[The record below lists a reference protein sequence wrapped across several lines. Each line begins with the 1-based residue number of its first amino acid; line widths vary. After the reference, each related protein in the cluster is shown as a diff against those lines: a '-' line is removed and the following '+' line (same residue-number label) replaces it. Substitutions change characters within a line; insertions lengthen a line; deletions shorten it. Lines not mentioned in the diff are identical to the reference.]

1 MSTYFKTSKFL
12 FLSLAIVLFASCNT
26 QDNGKNQNQDP
37 LQGVWKLD
45 AFYTLANADTI
56 VKNFNKV
63 QHKMYLNGY
72 VIWNAD
78 TDENGVDWSGYGT
91 YSFKNDTI
99 TETLTSTSKSMKS
112 DVNTY
117 VIPIDFNVNSYKQ
130 VNTYYRNDTV
140 FKNIEIFTKID

>member
-56 VKNFNKV
+56 VKNYNKV

-72 VIWNAD
+72 LIWNAD

-130 VNTYYRNDTV
+130 VNTYYRNDTI
-140 FKNIEIFTKID
+140 FKNIEIFKKID

>member
-56 VKNFNKV
+56 VKNYNKV

-72 VIWNAD
+72 LIWNAD
-78 TDENGVDWSGYGT
+78 TDENGVDWSGHGT

-130 VNTYYRNDTV
+130 VNTYYRNDTI
-140 FKNIEIFTKID
+140 FKNIEIFKKID

>member
-1 MSTYFKTSKFL
+1 MSTHFKTSKFL
-12 FLSLAIVLFASCNT
+12 FVSLIIVLLATCNT
-26 QDNGKNQNQDP
+26 QVNRKNKNP

-45 AFYTLANADTI
+45 AFYTLANSDTI
-56 VKNFNKV
+56 VKNYNKV
-63 QHKMYLNGY
+63 QHKMYLNGH

-117 VIPIDFNVNSYKQ
+117 VIPIDFKINSYKQ

-140 FKNIEIFTKID
+140 FKNVEIFTKID

>member
-1 MSTYFKTSKFL
+1 MSTHFKISKFL
-12 FLSLAIVLFASCNT
+12 FVSLIIVLLASCNT
-26 QDNGKNQNQDP
+26 QVNSKNQNQDP

-45 AFYTLANADTI
+45 AFYTLANSDTI
-56 VKNFNKV
+56 VKNYNKV
-63 QHKMYLNGY
+63 QHKMYLNGH
-72 VIWNAD
+72 VLWNTD
-78 TDENGVDWSGYGT
+78 TDINGVDWSGYGT

-117 VIPIDFNVNSYKQ
+117 IIPIDFNVNSYKQ

>member
-56 VKNFNKV
+56 VKNYNKV

>member
-1 MSTYFKTSKFL
+1 MSTHFKISKFL
-12 FLSLAIVLFASCNT
+12 FVSLIIVLLASCNT
-26 QDNGKNQNQDP
+26 QVNSKNQNQDP

-45 AFYTLANADTI
+45 AFYTLANSDTI
-56 VKNFNKV
+56 VKNYNKV
-63 QHKMYLNGY
+63 QHKMYLNGH
-72 VIWNAD
+72 VLWNTD

-91 YSFKNDTI
+91 YSFKKDTI

-112 DVNTY
+112 DINTY
-117 VIPIDFNVNSYKQ
+117 VIPIDLNVNSYKQ

>member
-56 VKNFNKV
+56 VKNYNKV

-140 FKNIEIFTKID
+140 FKNIEIFKKID